1 MTFFWSKRFCFLF
14 KDIIKLYIFAFSKVK
29 ELLKKMPI
37 FDQNWVNATFST
49 KLKWHFYGLKSFVFY
64 MKQHQTIKLGI
75 LKRKRTFEANDNF

>member
-1 MTFFWSKRFCFLF
+1 
-14 KDIIKLYIFAFSKVK
+14 
-29 ELLKKMPI
+29 MPI

-75 LKRKRTFEANDNF
+75 LKRKRTIEANDNF

>member
-1 MTFFWSKRFCFLF
+1 M
-14 KDIIKLYIFAFSKVK
+14 AFSKVK

-75 LKRKRTFEANDNF
+75 LKRKRTFEENDNF